1 MWKQKRMHARE
12 KSWSIFI
19 VVTPALL
26 AVTRDPRSDG
36 SYSRNFQPSHQFRY
50 ISVDPFVPFGSRV
63 SEKNLCR
70 ENDKFYYALDP
81 TPRRILSIPFRSFY
95 SLATFASW
103 VYISRKFRAIL
114 FLANFEISVS
124 NGSSNLPE
132 DLTKSEINFA

>member
-50 ISVDPFVPFGSRV
+50 ISVDPFVPRDPVCLRKISAVKMTNFIMPWIQPFAEFFRFLSV
-63 SEKNLCR
+63 LFILLLLLLR
-70 ENDKFYYALDP
+70 EYIFRESFARYYSSQISKFQFP
-81 TPRRILSIPFRSFY
+81 TVLQIFRK
-95 SLATFASW
+95 
-103 VYISRKFRAIL
+103 I
-114 FLANFEISVS
+114 
-124 NGSSNLPE
+124 
-132 DLTKSEINFA
+132 